1 MKLLL
6 ILTLLLPIASP
17 VQADNHYCEEIWAV
31 MQDAIRE
38 GTLTYKEAA
47 SIYGRCNIDKFRD

>member
-17 VQADNHYCEEIWAV
+17 VQADDHYCDEIWAV
-31 MQDAIRE
+31 MQDSIRE

-47 SIYGRCNIDKFRD
+47 TIFGRCNDAQFSE